1 LSRGDA
7 DAKIRLIAA
16 WNGFLARPS
25 SPLISRSGAAEAAL
39 AVIDEVGLSG
49 FSLARVAAKMG
60 VQAPSLYH
68 HFADKAALLEEV
80 ARQLLLNLPGMEKTE
95 LPYEERIVTLCV
107 SARRSLLRHPNA
119 ALLMLQFFPRN
130 LLLAAYDE
138 AAAGDPYPPE
148 FHMAVIEGTEKLTFG
163 SALFAAAAEA
173 RGIAPMP
180 EADAKKLP
188 RLAKALEFNPFT
200 DEEALFVE
208 TLRIFFT
215 GVAERYRRGSLGQPV
230 SDSERL
236 ERLERPKAPE
246 AEPIS

>member
-1 LSRGDA
+1 M
-7 DAKIRLIAA
+7 
-16 WNGFLARPS
+16 ARPS
-25 SPLISRSGAAEAAL
+25 SPLISRSNAAEAAL
-39 AVIDEVGLSG
+39 AVIDEVGLQS
-49 FSLARVAAKMG
+49 FSLARVAAKLG
-60 VQAPSLYH
+60 VQPPSLYH
-68 HFADKAALLEEV
+68 HFTDKAALLEEV
-80 ARQLLLNLPGMEKTE
+80 ARLLLLNLPGMEKTE

-130 LLLAAYDE
+130 LLLSAYNE

-180 EADAKKLP
+180 QADPEKLP
-188 RLAKALEFNPFT
+188 RLARALDANPFA

-215 GVAERYRRGSLGQPV
+215 GVAERFRRGSLGEPV
-230 SDSERL
+230 SDSLKFE
-236 ERLERPKAPE
+236 E
-246 AEPIS
+246 A

>member
-1 LSRGDA
+1 M
-7 DAKIRLIAA
+7 RLFND

-25 SPLISRSGAAEAAL
+25 SPLISRGGAAEAAL
-39 AVIDEVGLSG
+39 AVIDEVGLSS

-80 ARQLLLNLPGMEKTE
+80 ARLLLLNLPGLEKTE
-95 LPYEERIVTLCV
+95 LPYEERIITLCV
-107 SARRSLLRHPNA
+107 SARRSLLGHPNA

-138 AAAGDPYPPE
+138 AAGSDPYPPE

-180 EADAKKLP
+180 EADAEKLP
-188 RLAKALEFNPFT
+188 RLAKALEVNPFR

-230 SDSERL
+230 SDSQQLDRAKTPDAAL
-236 ERLERPKAPE
+236 A
-246 AEPIS
+246 S

>member
-1 LSRGDA
+1 M
-7 DAKIRLIAA
+7 
-16 WNGFLARPS
+16 ARPS
-25 SPLISRSGAAEAAL
+25 SPLISRNSAAEAAL

-49 FSLARVAAKMG
+49 FSLARVATKMG

-80 ARQLLLNLPGMEKTE
+80 ARLLLLNLPGMEKTE

-119 ALLMLQFFPRN
+119 ASLMLQFFPRN

-138 AAAGDPYPPE
+138 AAGTDPYPPE
-148 FHMAVIEGTEKLTFG
+148 FHMAVIEATEKLTFG
-163 SALFAAAAEA
+163 SALFAAAAQA

-180 EADAKKLP
+180 EADAEKLP
-188 RLAKALEFNPFT
+188 RLARALAANPFP

-215 GVAERYRRGSLGQPV
+215 GVAERFRRGALGHPV
-230 SDSERL
+230 SDSEQFEHAKTPR
-236 ERLERPKAPE
+236 A
-246 AEPIS
+246 AHGAS

>member
-1 LSRGDA
+1 M
-7 DAKIRLIAA
+7 
-16 WNGFLARPS
+16 ARPS

>member
-1 LSRGDA
+1 M
-7 DAKIRLIAA
+7 
-16 WNGFLARPS
+16 ARPS
-25 SPLISRSGAAEAAL
+25 SPLISRSSAAVAAL

-49 FSLARVAAKMG
+49 FSLARVATKMG

-80 ARQLLLNLPGMEKTE
+80 ARLLLLNLPGMEKTE

-119 ALLMLQFFPRN
+119 ALLMLQFFPRH
-130 LLLAAYDE
+130 LLLSAYNE
-138 AAAGDPYPPE
+138 AAASDPYPPE

-163 SALFAAAAEA
+163 SALFAAAAQA
-173 RGIAPMP
+173 RGIPPMP
-180 EADAKKLP
+180 EADREKLP
-188 RLAKALEFNPFT
+188 RLARALDANPFD

-208 TLRIFFT
+208 TVRIFFT

-230 SDSERL
+230 GDSVQFEG
-236 ERLERPKAPE
+236 A
-246 AEPIS
+246 